1 KGRILEADSQYT
13 AIGVE
18 IDGMV
23 SAYKNSLAML
33 STAYPVLAAFADLD
47 KSTGDLERLATKGAG
62 KDMATLIGE
71 KVAETLSNIAQ
82 VREGLGSKGGIN
94 VWRLDPIVQI
104 TRAQLGVD
112 GNPVTSALINEKV
125 KREAPGI
132 LAELALLVLNVAAIA
147 IAAETGGLSLV
158 VAAGVNA
165 AVAVKHVDEYLTA
178 QALRGTAFDKA
189 KALSQEDPSLFW
201 LAVEIVGTAV
211 DVGTAAFTVFKTL
224 RPLVQ

>member
-62 KDMATLIGE
+62 KDMATLIGD

-82 VREGLGSKGGIN
+82 VRHGLGSKGGIN

-147 IAAETGGLSLV
+147 LAAETGGRGPGVGGV
-158 VAAGVNA
+158 VPA
-165 AVAVKHVDEYLTA
+165 AVSPKPVPAYTPA
-178 QALRGTAFDKA
+178 PA
-189 KALSQEDPSLFW
+189 
-201 LAVEIVGTAV
+201 
-211 DVGTAAFTVFKTL
+211 
-224 RPLVQ
+224 